1 MATAAASENT
11 KISGQPNPTNP
22 TETLKENYNAIG
34 YGNNHGSIRFGAIHK
49 NASTTAA
56 VMLTTP
62 DGRHKFCMDE
72 DGDREKGTTITS
84 PGIFQIES
92 GSDLEEGENAIF
104 FDAKHGDM
112 SISVPKGKLRIT
124 AMDIEINIVGAGGDT
139 GNLQLNAT
147 QDINI
152 QAGKKFIVNAGD
164 RLKIVSPNLVEIAGN
179 SCLKLYGSI
188 IRGVSDACKIK
199 NDKNAGG
206 KIQDENNQV

>member
-84 PGIFQIES
+84 PGIFQ
-92 GSDLEEGENAIF
+92 
-104 FDAKHGDM
+104 
-112 SISVPKGKLRIT
+112 R
-124 AMDIEINIVGAGGDT
+124 
-139 GNLQLNAT
+139 
-147 QDINI
+147 
-152 QAGKKFIVNAGD
+152 
-164 RLKIVSPNLVEIAGN
+164 
-179 SCLKLYGSI
+179 
-188 IRGVSDACKIK
+188 
-199 NDKNAGG
+199 
-206 KIQDENNQV
+206 